1 MPSRNHYL
9 TLAKQVREDLDS
21 KHLAFRSY
29 RRREITDR
37 LRKISGEPTTRIK
50 QAGMAKEIEDVFRD
64 QGLRVYPRLSET
76 GTDDDVRVW
85 RAGTLAAEVLDLILY
100 PGEGSDKELAGITQK
115 VKGKWE
121 WSTPYPLQGAE
132 PVQGG

>member
-9 TLAKQVREDLDS
+9 TLAKQVRDDLDS

-29 RRREITDR
+29 PRREITEK

-76 GTDDDVRVW
+76 ETNDDVRVW

-100 PGEGSDKELAGITQK
+100 PGEGSDRELAGITQK

-121 WSTPYPLQGAE
+121 WITPYPPEVIGSI
-132 PVQGG
+132 QGG